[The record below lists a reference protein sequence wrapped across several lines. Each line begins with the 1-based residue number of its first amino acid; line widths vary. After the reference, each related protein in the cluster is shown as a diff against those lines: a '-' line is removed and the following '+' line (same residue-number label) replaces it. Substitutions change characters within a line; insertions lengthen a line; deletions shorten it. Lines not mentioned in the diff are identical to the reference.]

1 MNVVLYSTNCPR
13 CVVLEK
19 KLQQKEIKFE
29 TVKDETLMLEKG
41 FVSTPMLEVD
51 GEIMDFVKAN
61 EWVGRQ

>member
-29 TVKDETLMLEKG
+29 TIKDENLMLERG
-41 FVSTPMLEVD
+41 FVSAPMLEVD
-51 GEIMDFVKAN
+51 GEIMDFKKAN

>member
-41 FVSTPMLEVD
+41 FVSAPMLEVD

>member
-41 FVSTPMLEVD
+41 FVSAPMLEVD
-51 GEIMDFVKAN
+51 GEIMDFIKAN